1 MSTGTFIEE
10 YNALSLRISSVY
22 DVAQAKGAT
31 APMPATRD
39 TYGLSTYIGS
49 IPSYRHVSDYI

>member
-10 YNALSLRISSVY
+10 YNALSGRISALY

-39 TYGLSTYIGS
+39 TYGLSTYINS
-49 IPSYRHVSDYI
+49 IPTWHASDYI